1 MNKIREILFLLK
13 LKRVGEKAVYNK
25 YLDLLD
31 SIPNVDELIDYFKNE
46 TSFTAED
53 IEAAQKESNE
63 DYKRR
68 LI

>member
-63 DYKRR
+63 DFF
-68 LI
+68 